1 MKDLICTY
9 MRPLWLILSPSVQT
23 LGISKI
29 SKRTPQPTRSHFLL
43 GFIYVL
49 FSFTIFICFIL
60 FLAFFF
66 RFFRSWFII
75 LQHTDLSNL
84 ILNSNF
90 QWKTLHYI
98 VVSANEGKHLTLSG
112 QRSLTHRNQ
121 SIDLLCKPTD
131 WFIYDRDL
139 YHDRVKPRELLT
151 HFMSLVSFYTLWKH
165 RKTCSWCVQRVQ
177 KVISGMTWVN
187 YTGYTHSLYL
197 FHVSVSLHFKDF
209 KYSPV
214 YAEITEITQIKEK

>member
-43 GFIYVL
+43 GFIYFL

-98 VVSANEGKHLTLSG
+98 VVSANEGKHIAH
-112 QRSLTHRNQ
+112 RSQ
-121 SIDLLCKPTD
+121 SIDLLCKPMENQWTG
-131 WFIYDRDL
+131 L
-139 YHDRVKPRELLT
+139 YMIGTSIMIELN
-151 HFMSLVSFYTLWKH
+151 
-165 RKTCSWCVQRVQ
+165 QE
-177 KVISGMTWVN
+177 N
-187 YTGYTHSLYL
+187 Y
-197 FHVSVSLHFKDF
+197 
-209 KYSPV
+209 
-214 YAEITEITQIKEK
+214 